1 MKSRARSNP
10 LRRLHVV
17 LAAALVSTALVAC
30 GASDTA
36 VSSGTTAGADTDADT
51 AATDDTASTD
61 ETAASDQ
68 TDDADDTATDDT
80 DGPQRIVSL
89 SPTATEMLFAIGAGD
104 QVIAVDSLSNYP
116 AEAPVTDLSAFEPNL
131 EAIAAEDPDLVVLSF
146 DPGDIVSGLED
157 VGIPTILQAPAATL
171 DDVYAQLA
179 DLGVATGQ
187 IDGAADVVAE
197 MRTAIDDIVAATPV
211 GDEPIRVYHE
221 VDGTFYAASSNS
233 FIGQLYGLLGVTNIA
248 DEADTDGFGYPQLSP
263 EYILEADPQLIVIP
277 EFAGYTAADVAARP
291 GWGVISAVQ
300 NDAVLVVNDDIASRW
315 GPRIPEFLTIISE
328 ALVAQQVGA

>member
-10 LRRLHVV
+10 LRRLHVLLAAV
-17 LAAALVSTALVAC
+17 LASTALVAC

-36 VSSGTTAGADTDADT
+36 VSSGTTAAADTDVDT
-51 AATDDTASTD
+51 AATDDAAATD
-61 ETAASDQ
+61 ETTGAEETA
-68 TDDADDTATDDT
+68 DAVPA

-89 SPTATEMLFAIGAGD
+89 SATATEMLYAIGAGD
-104 QVIAVDSLSNYP
+104 QVIAVDSLSNFP
-116 AEAPVTDLSAFEPNL
+116 PDAPVTDLSAFEPNL

-157 VGIPTILQAPAATL
+157 AGIPTLLQEPAATL

-211 GDEPIRVYHE
+211 GDEPIRIYHE
-221 VDGTFYAASSNS
+221 IDGTFFSASSNS
-233 FIGQLYGLLGVTNIA
+233 FIGQLYGLLGVSNIA

-277 EFAGYTAADVAARP
+277 EFAGYTAADVSARP

-315 GPRIPEFLTIISE
+315 GPRIPQFLTIISE

>member
-1 MKSRARSNP
+1 VKSRARSNP
-10 LRRLHVV
+10 LTRLQVL
-17 LAAALVSTALVAC
+17 LAAALASTALVAC

-36 VSSGTTAGADTDADT
+36 VSSGTTAPADETAAADTDAETT
-51 AATDDTASTD
+51 ATD
-61 ETAASDQ
+61 ETAA
-68 TDDADDTATDDT
+68 TDEADPAPA

-157 VGIPTILQAPAATL
+157 AGIPTILQGPAATL
-171 DDVYAQLA
+171 DDVYAQIA

-197 MRTAIDDIVAATPV
+197 MRTAIDEIVAATPV
-211 GDEPIRVYHE
+211 GDEPIRIYHE

-277 EFAGYTAADVAARP
+277 ELAGYTAAEVTARP
-291 GWGVISAVQ
+291 GWDIISAVQ

-315 GPRIPEFLTIISE
+315 GPRIPEFLSIVSE